1 VCVILIALLA
11 YLENG
16 RLGRITVCRK
26 VSYKMVNNGMDT
38 LKMLKACSEEETESF
53 EVVFQALKWCDLC

>member
-1 VCVILIALLA
+1 
-11 YLENG
+11 
-16 RLGRITVCRK
+16 
-26 VSYKMVNNGMDT
+26 MDT